1 MLWGEY
7 RYIDILR
14 ENLRYKQNWIR
25 RAYWYKRYI
34 EVENKAK
41 VEFFKKR
48 PLIYSFVFFINLPV
62 NTVDFLKKLKW
73 NYEFEK
79 ICTEAVYLR
88 KEINKIKNKTK
99 LLD

>member
-34 EVENKAK
+34 KVENKAK